1 MEKKIIFFH
10 SFFDLIVFFLETFNK
25 RCFVLEWTMSKQ
37 NSKSSFSIDDILCQN
52 TTPSVTIP
60 NMATID
66 NRHDHNNYTA
76 AIPNLSGFIPPGYYF
91 SNPGHSQLAHVTYID
106 QYYNAFQKGKIVRNV

>member
-1 MEKKIIFFH
+1 M
-10 SFFDLIVFFLETFNK
+10 L
-25 RCFVLEWTMSKQ
+25 KQ
-37 NSKSSFSIDDILCQN
+37 NFKSSFSIDDILCQN

-60 NMATID
+60 NTATID

-91 SNPGHSQLAHVTYID
+91 SNPSHSQLAHVTYID
-106 QYYNAFQKGKIVRNV
+106 QYYNAFQKGKIFQNVLKRKKKTNK